1 MYVLHC
7 WSSAENWLSAYPD
20 CTMCT
25 LLESHF
31 VVDNRTTMQ
40 AYAGTEMLLQSASVL
55 DICLQNTPLSS
66 MIINLL
72 LQCSPLYLQT

>member
-1 MYVLHC
+1 MYVLHF

-20 CTMCT
+20 CT

-31 VVDNRTTMQ
+31 AVDNGTTMQ
-40 AYAGTEMLLQSASVL
+40 AYAGTEMLLQPASVL

-72 LQCSPLYLQT
+72 